1 MSFQLQRLD
10 AHLFS
15 DLMQQ
20 WNALFERDDILWDHS
35 KPYIEHAQ
43 RIASEPTKDP
53 RYGIYGLVAKTNGQL
68 SYEGFTHINQKLPKT
83 PDAELRLVW
92 TSLSPKYE
100 EKFDSNDLA
109 TVTFSLLHGAILL
122 AQGEMKARSIRLHL
136 GNVTERDYV
145 LGIAKGLRW
154 THPNV

>member
-1 MSFQLQRLD
+1 M
-10 AHLFS
+10 
-15 DLMQQ
+15 
-20 WNALFERDDILWDHS
+20 
-35 KPYIEHAQ
+35 
-43 RIASEPTKDP
+43 
-53 RYGIYGLVAKTNGQL
+53 
-68 SYEGFTHINQKLPKT
+68 
-83 PDAELRLVW
+83 RLVW

-100 EKFDSNDLA
+100 EKFDRNDLA

-154 THPNV
+154 THPNVEIAFAGNWLHIKNVDELHLQSRSGEEP